1 MIVAN
6 GAKSNGTLL
15 ALAARSIVMGAT
27 SELGPIEPFLNGIP
41 CSILESPQIAANNFP
56 LHMLGIYALQQSRA
70 LAAKLLGAGMMAG
83 RSPQEIAG
91 AVNALTSRNRF
102 PSHGSVI
109 DHNEAQAI
117 GLKVEYLSPRTIA
130 ASPAAP
136 PPS

>member
-6 GAKSNGTLL
+6 GAKNNGTLL

-91 AVNALTSRNRF
+91 AVNALTFSK
-102 PSHGSVI
+102 P
-109 DHNEAQAI
+109 
-117 GLKVEYLSPRTIA
+117 LPLPRLGYR
-130 ASPAAP
+130 SQ
-136 PPS
+136 